1 MIFYKKVTTEQA
13 IQMATS
19 HLANDITSLSSK
31 KDSALSTFRRT
42 ATELNSIND
51 ALKTKLCNLDELS
64 SFIQEQQNAA
74 NQMIHD
80 NDAVRS
86 RILEIIGE

>member
-1 MIFYKKVTTEQA
+1 MIFGKKVTTEDA
-13 IQMATS
+13 IKMATS
-19 HLANDITSLSSK
+19 HLANDITGLSSR

-42 ATELNSIND
+42 ATELSSIND